1 MRACALVDVGRFEQ
15 IELESPVP
23 GPRDVLVRPTAV
35 GLCGTDFHIFAGE
48 ANYHL
53 DQSGKPVALRDAP
66 QVLGHEIAGEVLEVG
81 AEVKDLR
88 PGDRVVLDQGLN
100 CHSRGRRPLCSACA
114 YGASHQCEH
123 YAEHGITGLPGGFA
137 ERLAIPAVNALRF
150 EPGLAAETAV
160 LAEPLACVL
169 HTLDA
174 LSRAGARYVLGA
186 SDQSRRVKSALVQ
199 GAGPAGLLFVEVL
212 RRVLGFAGPLLVS
225 EPDAHKRARAQAL
238 GAQAIDPLGGDLVA
252 AVGEATGGQG
262 VELLIEASGSGAA
275 LALAPRL
282 IRKQASVVKYGIGY
296 HGEGLE
302 RLNELQWKEPT
313 LLLPVGASSGFDADG
328 RPSGY
333 RQALGHIASGRV
345 RAGELVSHLYR
356 GLNAVPAAFNG
367 AHREPGYSKGVV
379 IL

>member
-1 MRACALVDVGRFEQ
+1 MRACALVDVGRFEML
-15 IELESPVP
+15 ELGSPVV
-23 GPRDVLVRPTAV
+23 GVREVLVRPMAV

-53 DQSGKPVALRDAP
+53 DRSGRAVALREAP

-81 AEVKDLR
+81 AEVLDLR
-88 PGDRVVLDQGLN
+88 AGDRVVLDQGLN
-100 CHSRGRRPLCSACA
+100 CHSSGRRPVCDACGF
-114 YGASHQCEH
+114 GASHQCEF

-150 EPGLAAETAV
+150 EVGVAAETAV
-160 LAEPLACVL
+160 LSEPLACVL
-169 HTLDA
+169 HSLAA
-174 LSRAGARYVLGA
+174 LERAGGRYQLLA
-186 SDQSRRVKSALVQ
+186 SERARRVETVLVQ
-199 GAGPAGLLFVEVL
+199 GAGPGGLLFVEVL
-212 RRVLGFAGPLLVS
+212 RRVVGFSGRLLVS
-225 EPDAHKRARAQAL
+225 EPDARKRARAEAF
-238 GAQAIDPLGGDLVA
+238 GAQAIDPLGGDLVT
-252 AVGEATGGQG
+252 AVAEATGGAG

-275 LALAPRL
+275 LVLAPRL

-333 RQALGHIASGRV
+333 RQALAHITSGRV
-345 RAGELVSHLYR
+345 RAGELVSHRYQ
-356 GLNAVPAAFNG
+356 GLDSVPTAFAG